1 MTQLGELSD
10 PALIFPDVSGTDVP
24 SVLRDLANRVAKTG
38 RIGDADALFERLWE
52 REELGSTGIGRGVAI
67 PHCKY
72 HPLKSVM
79 LSIAISR
86 EGVDF
91 GAVDGKPVRL
101 FFVVISPSKNPA
113 LHLKSLASISRWI
126 KSEERLERILTLDDP
141 QEIFELVRR
150 SEG

>member
-1 MTQLGELSD
+1 VTQLGELSD